1 MEEELVNHVKMHQ
14 LFAIL
19 KDDMQGNSDEEQ
31 EDDEEDEM
39 EAIIRAATGGKG
51 IPGSGGKGQYDPNPM
66 SCGDCDFETHYENEL
81 FDHLK
86 MHLRKE
92 ANLPDDDETEVSDLS
107 FSTVQFIQKMAF

>member
-1 MEEELVNHVKMHQ
+1 MMREDN
-14 LFAIL
+14 
-19 KDDMQGNSDEEQ
+19 DDAESDEEI
-31 EDDEEDEM
+31 DE

-51 IPGSGGKGQYDPNPM
+51 IPGTGLGNYDPNPM

-92 ANLPDDDETEVSDLS
+92 ANLPDDTEEEVLLL
-107 FSTVQFIQKMAF
+107 IIN